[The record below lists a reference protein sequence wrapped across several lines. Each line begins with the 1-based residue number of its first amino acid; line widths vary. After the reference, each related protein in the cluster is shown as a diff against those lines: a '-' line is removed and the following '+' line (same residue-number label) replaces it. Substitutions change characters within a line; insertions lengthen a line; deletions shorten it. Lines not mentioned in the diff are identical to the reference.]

1 MWTDLGASCQTI
13 WSKRLKW
20 PSLRFKKSQILLTV
34 FSSSLQVNLHW
45 FGNAAEVADMFIN
58 FNCSKCSWIWH
69 VHLSDLFYTVFKILK
84 YCKWKYSLAE
94 LNDFLNSRDS
104 LIERTQ
110 RIQRNSL
117 SLAASFKNIFRI
129 SLYIPVWSWWWL
141 RHLRFETSTCLIKN
155 HNKVTARL
163 LWYYTVTLKMNTWY
177 SQDPSAIAP

>member
-1 MWTDLGASCQTI
+1 ML
-13 WSKRLKW
+13 LKLLIC
-20 PSLRFKKSQILLTV
+20 SLISIVQ
-34 FSSSLQVNLHW
+34 S
-45 FGNAAEVADMFIN
+45 AAESDTSISLISFTL
-58 FNCSKCSWIWH
+58 FSKYWNCKS
-69 VHLSDLFYTVFKILK
+69 
-84 YCKWKYSLAE
+84 KYSLAE

-129 SLYIPVWSWWWL
+129 SLYIPVWSWWRL

-163 LWYYTVTLKMNTWY
+163 LRYYTVTLKMNTWY
-177 SQDPSAIAP
+177 SQDPSVIAP